1 MVQKSKNKAAVS
13 RVEKKPYQ
21 LNRPDHIAAFS
32 KVLAKFI
39 KDAKLSTLIKDKEYV
54 NVDGWKFA
62 GTSFGLIAIV
72 TEPERIDEGKTVY
85 YLYENYTV
93 MINKMPVEKERVFY
107 SGTNKEVVE
116 SIKAKRSPSRIMVT
130 ELFRYKCS
138 CDIISLSTREKVG
151 YGFAIC
157 SNAESAKAG
166 FDEFAIASM
175 SQTRA
180 IGKAYRNQ
188 IGFLMKSAGFADTP
202 AEEMED
208 HKYANGQTSDPT
220 TTDEHSIDETT
231 QYVVKECKTVED
243 LDFVWKKN
251 QHLKNNKG
259 FRAALNNRRKEIL
272 AASVSFKNDMP

>member
-1 MVQKSKNKAAVS
+1 MVQKSKTKAVI

-32 KVLAKFI
+32 KVLAQFI
-39 KDAKLSTLIKDKEYV
+39 KDAKLSTNIQGNEYV

-62 GTSFGLIAIV
+62 GTSFGLTAIV
-72 TEPERIDEGKTVY
+72 SEPERIDEGKTVY
-85 YLYENYTV
+85 YLYEEYTV
-93 MINKMPVEKERVFY
+93 IVNKQPVRKERVYY
-107 SGTNKEVVE
+107 SGTNVAVVE
-116 SIKAKRSPSRIMVT
+116 SIKAKRAPTRIVVT

-157 SNAESAKAG
+157 SNAEAKKVG
-166 FDEFAIASM
+166 FDEFAIASQ

-202 AEEMED
+202 SEEMED
-208 HKYANGQTSDPT
+208 EKYAKGQTSDVIT
-220 TTDEHSIDETT
+220 NDENSIDETT
-231 QYVVKECKTVED
+231 QYVVKECKTLEE

-259 FRAALNNRRKEIL
+259 FRAALSDRRKEII
-272 AASVSFKNDMP
+272 AASVTFKNDMP